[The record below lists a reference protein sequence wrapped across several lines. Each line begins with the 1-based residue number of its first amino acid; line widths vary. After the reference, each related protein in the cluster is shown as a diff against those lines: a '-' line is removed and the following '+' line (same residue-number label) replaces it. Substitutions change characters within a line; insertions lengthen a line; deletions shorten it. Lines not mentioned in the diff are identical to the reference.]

1 MGGRGLWED
10 GLEGWGSFWGRGG
23 LGGGWDGTYILDLGS
38 RAFLRNPLL
47 VCLRMLLAGR
57 VVLRSRSCLVRLL
70 AGWCAGACEAASFPA
85 TLLWG

>member
-1 MGGRGLWED
+1 MVGLLED
-10 GLEGWGSFWGRGG
+10 GCQILEGWERGFG
-23 LGGGWDGTYILDLGS
+23 IGVRDGDETYILNLGF

-47 VCLRMLLAGR
+47 VCLRMLIAGR

-70 AGWCAGACEAASFPA
+70 AGWCAGACEAASFLA